1 MGFVF
6 VFFFLRFR
14 ICFFGFLSHVVFVFG
29 ALFVL
34 LWGGVPRLQKREG
47 QDGRWPRIADGKCLY
62 GSSRDICR
70 VKYPQCF

>member
-6 VFFFLRFR
+6 VFFLRFQ
-14 ICFFGFLSHVVFVFG
+14 IFWFLSHVVFVFG

-34 LWGGVPRLQKREG
+34 LWGGVQRLQKKKG
-47 QDGRWPRIADGKCLY
+47 QDGRWPGIADGKCLY